1 MERAYRNV
9 GYVLAC
15 LLPIFIV
22 GFWIPYFFQI
32 PHFDESITAAV
43 HIHALLLFSF
53 LVLLIVQPLAI
64 RYNAFSTHRTLGKL
78 TNVLIPFALVFS
90 VLMLWKEYHEHLS
103 AGATIGAARNAEFL
117 SAVQLLLFG
126 ALYGVALA
134 AIRQRDI
141 ATHMRCMICIALV
154 VLPAG
159 LARIFGYWLN
169 VRQSWSQAI
178 CLVVIDVSLLALIL
192 FDIRRRSSFRVY
204 AVVLSVYAVIE
215 VLWLALGRPV

>member
-9 GYVLAC
+9 GYVLAF

-22 GFWIPYFFQI
+22 GFWIPYFSQI

>member
-9 GYVLAC
+9 GYVLAF

-22 GFWIPYFFQI
+22 GFWIPYFSQI
-32 PHFDESITAAV
+32 PHFDESITTAV

-78 TNVLIPFALVFS
+78 TNVVMPFVLVFS
-90 VLMLWKEYHEHLS
+90 VVMLWKEYHEHLS
-103 AGATIGAARNAEFL
+103 AGATIQAARNAEFL

-169 VRQSWSQAI
+169 VRQSWSQAV

>member
-22 GFWIPYFFQI
+22 GFWIPYFSQI

-78 TNVLIPFALVFS
+78 TNVVMPFVLVFS
-90 VLMLWKEYHEHLS
+90 VVMLWKEYHEHLS
-103 AGATIGAARNAEFL
+103 AGATIQAARNAEFL

>member
-9 GYVLAC
+9 GYVLAF

-22 GFWIPYFFQI
+22 GFWIPYFSQI
-32 PHFDESITAAV
+32 PHFDESITTAV

-78 TNVLIPFALVFS
+78 TNVVMPFVLVFS
-90 VLMLWKEYHEHLS
+90 VVMLWKEYHEHLS
-103 AGATIGAARNAEFL
+103 AGATIQAARNAEFL

-169 VRQSWSQAI
+169 VRQSWSQAV
-178 CLVVIDVSLLALIL
+178 CLVVIDVSLVALIV

-204 AVVLSVYAVIE
+204 AVVLSVYTVIE
-215 VLWLALGRPV
+215 ALWLALGRPV

>member
-22 GFWIPYFFQI
+22 GFWIPYFSQI